1 MSEIEEDL
9 PEGEEAHDEDSGS
22 KAKTQK
28 VAGNNIRRQ
37 YHHLGIKGIYLPHF
51 FVADMSH

>member
-28 VAGNNIRRQ
+28 VARNNIRRQ
-37 YHHLGIKGIYLPHF
+37 YHYLGIKGIYLPHF